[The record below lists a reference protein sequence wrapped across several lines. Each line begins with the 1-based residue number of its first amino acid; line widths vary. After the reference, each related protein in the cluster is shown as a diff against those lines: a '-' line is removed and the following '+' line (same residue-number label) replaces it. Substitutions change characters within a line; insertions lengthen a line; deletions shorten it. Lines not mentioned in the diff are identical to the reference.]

1 MYKQK
6 VKHLLYEHQNNV
18 DALKIDAEGA
28 VKRAVEACNT
38 QQAALAED
46 KALLK
51 QQLREQVR
59 GCESCFNLCTF

>member
-1 MYKQK
+1 M
-6 VKHLLYEHQNNV
+6 KHLLYEHQNNV